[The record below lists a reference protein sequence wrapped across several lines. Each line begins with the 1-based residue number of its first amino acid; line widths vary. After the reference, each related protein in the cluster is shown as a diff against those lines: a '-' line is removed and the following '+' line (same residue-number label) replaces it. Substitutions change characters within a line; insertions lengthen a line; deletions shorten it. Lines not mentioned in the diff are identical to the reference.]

1 MHKLLI
7 FREVPIILDQEQVC
21 EEILMRVKLQ
31 PKK

>member
-7 FREVPIILDQEQVC
+7 FREVRIILDQEQVC
-21 EEILMRVKLQ
+21 EEILMRRKLQ